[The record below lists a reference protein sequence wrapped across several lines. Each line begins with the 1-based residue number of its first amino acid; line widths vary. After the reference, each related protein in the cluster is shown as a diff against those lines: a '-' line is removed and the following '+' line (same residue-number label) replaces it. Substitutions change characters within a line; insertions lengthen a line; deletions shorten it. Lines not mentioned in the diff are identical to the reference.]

1 MRFLL
6 DTHSYLWFI
15 ARDPRLSPSAH
26 QLIAD
31 PANVRIFSL
40 AGAWEMAIKVGL
52 GKLTLQHSLSDM
64 LRRQAE
70 INKISL
76 MKVTVERI
84 VHVATLP
91 PHHRDPF
98 DRMIAAQ
105 ALFEQLPIVSADTI
119 FDAYGVTRLW

>member
-40 AGAWEMAIKVGL
+40 AGAWEMAIRVGL

-76 MKVTVERI
+76 MRVTVEHI

-105 ALFEQLPIVSADTI
+105 ALFEQLPIVSADAI

>member
-1 MRFLL
+1 MRLRL

-15 ARDPRLSPSAH
+15 AKDPRLSSSAR

-52 GKLTLQHSLSDM
+52 GKLTLQYPLSDM
-64 LRRQAE
+64 LRQQAE
-70 INKISL
+70 SNKISL
-76 MKVTVERI
+76 MKVTVAHI
-84 VHVATLP
+84 LHVATLP
-91 PHHRDPF
+91 PQHRDPF
-98 DRMIAAQ
+98 DRMLVAHAF
-105 ALFEQLPIVSADTI
+105 LDRLPIVSADKI